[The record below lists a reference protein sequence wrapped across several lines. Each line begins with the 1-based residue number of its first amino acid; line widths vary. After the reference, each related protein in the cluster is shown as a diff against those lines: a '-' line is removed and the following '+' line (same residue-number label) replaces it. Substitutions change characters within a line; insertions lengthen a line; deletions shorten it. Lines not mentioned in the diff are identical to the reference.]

1 MTSEASAP
9 EPQDQDS
16 VFGRGYNLFLGI
28 TGGLFAIIAIAIP
41 MVIIASSLA
50 EGTGSGPPV
59 TAEPDLPGEALA
71 ASTGCVA
78 CHSADGSE
86 LVGPSW
92 QGIYGAERAL
102 ESGET
107 VVADDA
113 YLTESIVE
121 PLAKIVA
128 GFQPVMPEGYG
139 DQLSEQDIAD
149 IVDYIESLG

>member
-1 MTSEASAP
+1 
-9 EPQDQDS
+9 
-16 VFGRGYNLFLGI
+16 VFGRGYNLFLAI

-59 TAEPDLPGEALA
+59 TAAPDLPGEAIA

-78 CHSADGSE
+78 CHSNDGSE

-92 QGIYGAERAL
+92 QGIYGTERAL

-107 VVADDA
+107 VLADDE
-113 YLTESIVE
+113 YVTESIVD

-128 GFQPVMPEGYG
+128 GFQPVMPEGYDG
-139 DQLSEQDIAD
+139 QLSEQDIAD
-149 IVDYIESLG
+149 IVDYIESLS